1 MKARFSTSFFRTH
14 RIYLLGTY
22 TAALSFYSDYGVLR
36 RCVMA
41 TLSPVESWLATK
53 NVTPHEFLEVSS
65 PAREPRCRISNSS
78 SKGWGHSFRNG
89 LLAAPLMF
97 ILNFSRPFASLP
109 PPPPRCRPR
118 RLSICLISTLFRNPR
133 CSPGSLACSVAG
145 SVGRSLPRSIL
156 GEALLRCAAVP
167 AAQHRGAQRLL
178 FLRGY

>member
-22 TAALSFYSDYGVLR
+22 TAALSVIGDYGVLR

-41 TLSPVESWLATK
+41 NLSPVESWLATK

-145 SVGRSLPRSIL
+145 SVGRSLL